1 MPPSPYV
8 QAGDSGSQASASGC
22 KGQPIQAIMNMVRSD
37 PFSVVPWYRG
47 IIFLDYLLYRYLR
60 YVCREYRR
68 RHRHRLRTTAV
79 LDAVS

>member
-22 KGQPIQAIMNMVRSD
+22 KGQPIQAIMNVVRSD

-47 IIFLDYLLYRYLR
+47 TIFLDYLLYREIPARMVY
-60 YVCREYRR
+60 CC
-68 RHRHRLRTTAV
+68 
-79 LDAVS
+79 DSW